1 LRAGAP
7 NCWSQAIGHGTIA
20 VVHNTRGPGLAKIR
34 DGGLVT
40 ARQALLV
47 SCLDARW
54 RAIFDGADAVSE
66 GAARAEGA
74 GSTWYGSTSLVLT
87 LPAASDDERSFVA
100 GVAASNPH
108 VRLRAV
114 RITRR
119 EAETRAP
126 LPLGRAHCEVR
137 AVAHL
142 RGLRIDV
149 EVQAPLIESRRR
161 GQSRSRGPHA
171 P

>member
-1 LRAGAP
+1 M
-7 NCWSQAIGHGTIA
+7 T
-20 VVHNTRGPGLAKIR
+20 TRQ
-34 DGGLVT
+34 T
-40 ARQALLV
+40 LLV
-47 SCLDARW
+47 SCLDGRW
-54 RAIFDGADAVSE
+54 RAIFDAADAVSE
-66 GAARAEGA
+66 GAARVEGG
-74 GSTWYGSTSLVLT
+74 GSVWYGSTSLVLT
-87 LPAASDDERSFVA
+87 LPAASEDERTFVA

-114 RITRR
+114 RIARR

-137 AVAHL
+137 TVPDQ

-161 GQSRSRGPHA
+161 GQSRRGGPHE